1 MSSDQKNVKTTW
13 HHSHDL
19 AWDDSAEDEDF
30 QAYDEDAGED
40 MLAPPAAAQDDESDD
55 LEMAASP
62 RPVFSRFEFLGQLG
76 QHLSPILAP
85 LLLGGIT
92 FLIVLPLVLSGH
104 AYATGRLAAIGLG
117 FFAIAVLQCMML
129 YYAGSNNVYWTLS
142 IIGGFFLFLL
152 AGCFALFGPLWT
164 LIFFVVL
171 VIISFIT
178 ARLYM
183 RPVNEGTVYIVYA
196 FGKYRRTLFPGL
208 NFLLPW
214 EWIDIQLH
222 TRERQWTSPEQKIA
236 ISRDDDVHLKA
247 MISYQLIPEDAYLA
261 ITQVENWE
269 ASLHSLFE
277 AMLQTASNQLTPDDF
292 ITWQQSL
299 RSVQSNTQP
308 NHAGMTE
315 EARWERINT
324 MLFQRMRDH
333 VAMWGV
339 LINWVHIRDITI
351 TPRTSLLDSGQM
363 TSTRPSAP
371 PVEAST
377 ASRPSRPPQGQVK
390 LESDTNSGG
399 SNSTTLKMPNPL
411 VQPQPVTSSPPTT
424 GGKIPKEK
432 ALIYAYQQIKD
443 GKITSP
449 DTIRRVATDFQRIA
463 SDPDASHNVSFDAA
477 RAAEVLFMQAAKF
490 EELARNEL
498 QFSGDQ
504 PYNEAD
510 EYDDDSMATPL
521 SPVWPS
527 RPPTDNNLMAGG

>member
-1 MSSDQKNVKTTW
+1 MSSDQKNFKAAW

-19 AWDDSAEDEDF
+19 AWDDSAEDEAF
-30 QAYDEDAGED
+30 QAYDEDEVEN
-40 MLAPPAAAQDDESDD
+40 MLAPPADGQGDEGDDV
-55 LEMAASP
+55 EMATSP

-76 QHLSPILAP
+76 QHLSPIFAP

-92 FLIVLPLVLSGH
+92 FLIILPLVLSGH

-152 AGCFALFGPLWT
+152 AGCFALFGPIWT

-171 VIISFIT
+171 VIISFII

-183 RPVNEGTVYIVYA
+183 RPVAEGTVDIVYA

-214 EWIDIQLH
+214 EWIDVHLQ
-222 TRERQWTSPEQKIA
+222 TRERQWTSPEQKVA
-236 ISRDDDVHLKA
+236 ISRDEDVHLKA
-247 MISYQLIPEDAYLA
+247 MISYQLVPEDAYLA

-269 ASLHSLFE
+269 ESLHSLFE

-299 RSVQSNTQP
+299 RSIQSTAP
-308 NHAGMTE
+308 LNHAGMTE
-315 EARWERINT
+315 EARWERIND
-324 MLFQRMRDH
+324 MLFQRMRDR

-339 LINWVHIRDITI
+339 LINWVHIRDITV
-351 TPRTSLLDSGQM
+351 TPRTSTLDSSKM
-363 TSTRPSAP
+363 ASLRPSAP
-371 PVEAST
+371 LVEAATS
-377 ASRPSRPPQGQVK
+377 SQPPRPPQQQMK
-390 LESDTNSGG
+390 LESDTNPGG
-399 SNSTTLKMPNPL
+399 STSTTLKMPNPL
-411 VQPQPVTSSPPTT
+411 AQPQPAATSPTV

-449 DTIRRVATDFQRIA
+449 DTIRRVAMDFQRIA

-477 RAAEVLFMQAAKF
+477 RAAEVLFTQAAKF

-498 QFSGDQ
+498 QFSGGFH
-504 PYNEAD
+504 YNEAD
-510 EYDDDSMATPL
+510 QYDDDSMATPL

-527 RPPTDNNLMAGG
+527 RPPTDDNLMAGG